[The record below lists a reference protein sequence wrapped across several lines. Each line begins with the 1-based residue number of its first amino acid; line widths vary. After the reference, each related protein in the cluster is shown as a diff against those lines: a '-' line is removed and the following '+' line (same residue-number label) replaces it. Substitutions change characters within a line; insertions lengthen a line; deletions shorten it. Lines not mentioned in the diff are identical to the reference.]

1 MAKKKMLAVVKPGPQ
16 PGAEVREVPVP
27 VPGPGEALVK
37 TLASSICGTDKHI
50 YRWGGWAE
58 ERIKTPIIFGHECAG
73 EVVELGPDS
82 GGEVAVGDYV
92 SVECHVYCNRCHQC
106 GTGKRHI
113 CRDVR
118 IFGVDFD
125 GCFAEYFKIPA
136 RCLWKNDPRIE
147 PEVAC
152 LQDPFGNA
160 TFTVTSC
167 EVSGKTVAVV
177 GDGPIG
183 AYACGVARAFGAR
196 RIFGLGLVE
205 SKLELMKTLGADQVI
220 NVRRHDPVRLIREAT
235 GGEGVDVALEMT
247 GVASAINQA
256 IALLRRG
263 GVMAAFGLPEGPV
276 SLDLGEGIIFKGLT
290 MIGINGREIFRTWEE
305 MSPLLAERRVDPR
318 PVTSHTFKL
327 ADFTKAMETDLDP
340 DIESGKVVLV
350 P

>member
-1 MAKKKMLAVVKPGPQ
+1 LAAKKMLAVVKARPE
-16 PGAEVREVPVP
+16 PGAELREVPVP
-27 VPGPGEALVK
+27 VPGAGEALVR
-37 TLASSICGTDKHI
+37 TLAASICGTDKHI
-50 YRWGGWAE
+50 YKWGAWSE
-58 ERIKTPIIFGHECAG
+58 KRIRPPLVFGHECAG
-73 EVVELGPDS
+73 EVVALGPDA
-82 GGEVAVGDYV
+82 GEVAEGDYV

-125 GCFAEYFKIPA
+125 GCFAEYFKVPA

-160 TFTVTSC
+160 TFTVSSC
-167 EVSGKTVAVV
+167 EVSGKTVAVL

-196 RIFGLGLVE
+196 RIFGIGLVE
-205 SKLELMKTLGADQVI
+205 SKLALMKQMGADETI
-220 NVRRHDPVRLIREAT
+220 NARDDDPVRRVREAT
-235 GGEGVDVALEMT
+235 RGEGVDVALEMT
-247 GVASAINQA
+247 GVPSAINQA
-256 IALLRRG
+256 MELLRRG

-276 SLDLGEGIIFKGLT
+276 PVDWGEGLIFKGLT
-290 MIGINGREIFRTWEE
+290 LYGINGREIFNTWEE
-305 MSPLLAERRVDPR
+305 MSPILAERRVDPR
-318 PVTSHTFKL
+318 PVTSHKFKL
-327 ADFTKAMETDLDP
+327 AEFIKAMETGLDP
-340 DIESGKVVLV
+340 SADSGKIVLV